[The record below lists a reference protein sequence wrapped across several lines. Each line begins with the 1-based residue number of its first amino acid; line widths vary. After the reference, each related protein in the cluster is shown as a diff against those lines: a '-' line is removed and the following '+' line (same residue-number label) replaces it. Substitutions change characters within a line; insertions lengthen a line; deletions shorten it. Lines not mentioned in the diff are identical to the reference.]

1 MDHREQQF
9 ERAASIAA
17 EHCDAVLLVVTWVD
31 EHGETQTY
39 ETSRGNAHAV
49 EGMIYSLTQQQDEDA
64 EADESFG

>member
-1 MDHREQQF
+1 
-9 ERAASIAA
+9 
-17 EHCDAVLLVVTWVD
+17 VVTWVD

-64 EADESFG
+64 EADESFE